1 MANVSFFKTCEKRPD
16 ILAAVSKANVMRTD
30 MRFAW
35 KQVDFQMIISP
46 GLAPEPFSEPA
57 KKSCFLRWKPGID
70 KPPGTA
76 IRLFEAIIPSI
87 DAGQEAR
94 ITVCVCKG
102 PIDASFKTVIYPA
115 SVVIPSRSS
124 STSPR
129 NRKLNTARRDG
140 LNPLLI

>member
-57 KKSCFLRWKPGID
+57 KNHVFYAGNRVLINRRELPFDFSR
-70 KPPGTA
+70 
-76 IRLFEAIIPSI
+76 RLFH
-87 DAGQEAR
+87 
-94 ITVCVCKG
+94 
-102 PIDASFKTVIYPA
+102 
-115 SVVIPSRSS
+115 
-124 STSPR
+124 
-129 NRKLNTARRDG
+129 
-140 LNPLLI
+140 PLMQGKRHE